1 MDILFIIAVVVFLGS
16 IFGSRIVMDKAGR
29 ALGTDQKAGLLEL
42 TARER
47 KTGMYLLLAMV
58 IVFLAVMYLKLVD
71 IRIATIVYFC
81 GFGAYMISMSL
92 ITLRKLQQQNY
103 PEAYLKAFKLSTII
117 RISGIIVFFIIVIN
131 QFLKL

>member
-29 ALGTDQKAGLLEL
+29 MLSTDQKAGLLEL

-58 IVFLAVMYLKLVD
+58 ALFLAVMYMKLAD

-103 PEAYLKAFKLSTII
+103 PEAYLKAFKLSTLI
-117 RISGIIVFFIIVIN
+117 RVSGIVVFFIIVIN